1 MCFSSF
7 QSTLAVRYS
16 IHRVLHSD
24 FVIYQNQVIVQ
35 VGSGKQLP
43 IYVGE
48 HSWENNELQ
57 WFELLLKYVIRLLI
71 TIGT

>member
-48 HSWENNELQ
+48 HS
-57 WFELLLKYVIRLLI
+57 
-71 TIGT
+71 